1 MRIAIIDC
9 GTNTFN
15 LLIAEKNEH
24 QVNFIFDKKI
34 SVKIGKGGIENRTI
48 TTEAYARA
56 LDAMHTYAALMKEYQ
71 VQHIIATSTSAFRST
86 DNGPQLKKDIFEQT
100 GIEVNIITG
109 DAEADYIYQG
119 VTWALPPQNH
129 LTYLIM
135 DIGGGST
142 EFILHRNTEIL
153 FKESYLLGAS
163 RLIEKLAPADPL
175 VPNDLARYAEYFN
188 EVLQPGLV
196 AACKK
201 YPPDILVGSSGSFD
215 TLREI
220 CYYHFLKTD
229 TDILTQTNAEISL
242 EEFKVCYNLL
252 LPMNLEE
259 RKQLKGMTNFRAEMM
274 GVAMLLIDYIIQHT
288 GVTSII
294 NTTYALKEGVLRDYL
309 NGIV

>member
-15 LLIAEKNEH
+15 LLIAEKTGNNIE
-24 QVNFIFDKKI
+24 FIFEEKI

-48 TTEAYARA
+48 TTEAYERA
-56 LDAMHTYAALMKEYQ
+56 LDAMHTYAALIKKYQ
-71 VQHIIATSTSAFRST
+71 VQHVMASSTSAFRST
-86 DNGPQLKKDIFEQT
+86 DNGPRLKQDIFEQT

-142 EFILHRNTEIL
+142 EFILHRNAEIL

-163 RLIEKLAPADPL
+163 RLIEKLQPADPL
-175 VPNDLARYAEYFN
+175 VPHDLVRYEEYFS
-188 EVLQPGLV
+188 ELLQPGLV

-201 YPPDILVGSSGSFD
+201 HPPDILVGSSGSFD

-220 CYYHFLKTD
+220 CYYHFLKPD
-229 TDILTQTNAEISL
+229 AGILTQTNAEISL
-242 EEFKVCYNLL
+242 EEFDVCYNLL
-252 LPMNLEE
+252 LPMNLEQ
-259 RKQLKGMTNFRAEMM
+259 RKQLKGMTDFRAEMM
-274 GVAMLLIDYIIQHT
+274 GVSMLLVDYVIKNT

-309 NGIV
+309 NGIG